1 LLDDVTYT
9 DRESTLSLA
18 TLAELTPRT
27 LVLDLLAVARGTSMP
42 APALATGGE
51 IMGFK
56 RGAIR
61 VATSRLAAQN
71 LIESPR
77 RGHWQLVEQV
87 PWAQEQARWQ
97 NLDALLVPW
106 TGRWWVIVTHRV
118 SRSNRSL
125 WRHHERALWQRGFSE
140 AERDVFVRP
149 ANITASFEGLWEQL
163 VNLGMDTNSVM
174 LDAAELSLQP
184 KPDLW
189 ASRQRHRLLQEVLA
203 EMQALIANPGDESEE
218 QRCAHFLRI
227 GRAAARILNTD
238 PLLPEDWTGPSP
250 RRDVA
255 ALMPRFIEAGSDL
268 WFRYLGIK
276 AD

>member
-1 LLDDVTYT
+1 M
-9 DRESTLSLA
+9 A

-27 LVLDLLAVARGTSMP
+27 LVLDLLAVARGTAMP

-71 LIESPR
+71 LIESPQ
-77 RGHWQLVEQV
+77 RGHWKLVEEV
-87 PWAQEQARWQ
+87 PWAREQARWQ
-97 NLDALLVPW
+97 NLDALLAPW
-106 TGRWWVIVTHRV
+106 SGRWWVIVTHRV

-149 ANITASFEGLWEQL
+149 ANLATHFETLWEQL
-163 VNLGMDTNSVM
+163 VDLGMDTSSVM
-174 LDAAELSLQP
+174 LDASELSLRP

-189 ASRQRHRLLQEVLA
+189 ASRQRHRLLKEVLA
-203 EMQALIANPGDESEE
+203 EMQSLITGPDDEGEKE
-218 QRCAHFLRI
+218 RCAHFLRV
-227 GRAAARILNTD
+227 GRAAARMLNTD
-238 PLLPEDWTGPSP
+238 PLLPEDWAGPSS
-250 RRDVA
+250 RGDVA
-255 ALMPRFIEAGSDL
+255 ALMPRFIEVGRTL
-268 WFRYLGIK
+268 WFRHLGIK
-276 AD
+276 GT